1 MTDYLINQYNDKIAA
16 ALEAKDAAIAAA
28 VQTWLEA
35 SAGAAI
41 ELAAALEHRNRVYV
55 EGPPVISPPSTEPNT
70 VEMSEPQNPESVEP
84 TRNEFGVFGSVE
96 PIPGIHREAT
106 YWKVSDIEPTGVG
119 ERE

>member
-55 EGPPVISPPSTEPNT
+55 EGPPVIPPPSTEPNT
-70 VEMSEPQNPESVEP
+70 VEMSEPQNPESFEVE
-84 TRNEFGVFGSVE
+84 GVKLE
-96 PIPGIHREAT
+96 PHESAT
-106 YWKVSDIEPTGVG
+106 FAPSNGAWKVSDIEPTDVG